1 MIRYRVGARASFVIS
16 GMLLMVL
23 GIIISMV
30 LFINLGF
37 GEISSVG
44 LIFLVFFVA
53 GAIIFG
59 IEMYFWNRRRFALGG
74 KLSTGVV
81 VKVEGRWAGRA
92 GRIYNLI
99 IAYHNEIGEHLEAS
113 IPISYWDKDKY
124 VQGVTINVYIN
135 GNYCYI
141 QKY

>member
-23 GIIISMV
+23 GVVIPIALYISV
-30 LFINLGF
+30 GF
-37 GEISSVG
+37 NEVSIVG
-44 LIFLVFFVA
+44 LIFLVFFVV

-59 IEMYFWNRRRFALGG
+59 VEMYFWHRRHFALSG

-81 VKVEGRWAGRA
+81 VRVEGRWAGRA

-99 IAYHNEIGEHLEAS
+99 IAYHNEMGEQLEAS
-113 IPISYWDKDKY
+113 IPISYWDKDNY
-124 VQGVTINVYIN
+124 VQGAKINVYIN